1 MCLYKV
7 SVSQRYLPG
16 VFNITDGFGPGI
28 GAAFTVDPGLG
39 GTCGLCAGFAGVGG
53 LILSS
58 GRFGR
63 GGLGG
68 VTGFLLPMVP
78 GLISPVPD
86 ETPDAADDFLLLGG
100 ETELLGSL
108 ELFEWNV
115 GDLLWESSLLEFCL
129 SDWSSFVGDSSCNF
143 VADIGRVITS
153 LKKEKRI

>member
-68 VTGFLLPMVP
+68 VTGFLLPVVP

-100 ETELLGSL
+100 KRNYSEV
-108 ELFEWNV
+108 WNYLNGMLV
-115 GDLLWESSLLEFCL
+115 TCYGNRHCWNFVFQTGVPLWETP
-129 SDWSSFVGDSSCNF
+129 
-143 VADIGRVITS
+143 RVTLWHIS
-153 LKKEKRI
+153 AEL